1 MPGRRIAVAA
11 MLGSWGARLTVML
24 LYDRVFGRPEDG
36 RYANLRRRKGS
47 RANTVV
53 FWFF

>member
-36 RYANLRRRKGS
+36 RCANLRRRKGS